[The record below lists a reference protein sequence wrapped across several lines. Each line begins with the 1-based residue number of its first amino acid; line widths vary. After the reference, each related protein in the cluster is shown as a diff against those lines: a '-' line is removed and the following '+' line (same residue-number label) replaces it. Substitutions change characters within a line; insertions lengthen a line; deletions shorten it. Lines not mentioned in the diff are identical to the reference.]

1 LITLNDLVGFTEL
14 TDADVCA
21 IVRHEHVTVLEAIR
35 TGCRMMISEIE
46 ASLARLARL
55 NVDVDVLRRK
65 LPQKS
70 SASAG
75 RG

>member
-1 LITLNDLVGFTEL
+1 MKFVPETGCISFSWAADEGRMRGNLDHLNDLVGFTEL
-14 TDADVCA
+14 T
-21 IVRHEHVTVLEAIR
+21 
-35 TGCRMMISEIE
+35 
-46 ASLARLARL
+46 
-55 NVDVDVLRRK
+55 DVDVLRRK